1 MKEVVYIA
9 ESLKRY
15 PLVYYPL
22 ITNFKANDIEVEI
35 LDTLNI
41 WTRDYMPIQTKT
53 GFVKFKYKTLK
64 YDEYPQLQI
73 DFEHPYWLSTF
84 KIFDKLKC
92 SNIILDGGNCQMNP
106 EKDTAVITNVI
117 FENNPDYT
125 KKGLLEELS
134 KLLEAKIIIIPKE
147 YGDKL
152 GHADGIVK
160 FIARDKI
167 FLNEYTGKLMV
178 KYSEKVKEILQDNGL
193 KVSGFPNYWHLRPRM
208 TEDEFRKKY
217 TEADDYNPAWG
228 YAINFLKVGR
238 LVLVPIFNIK
248 QDREIVDTVKK
259 CCPDCS
265 VVAIDCSELS
275 MEGGLINC
283 VTRDYIIISRC
294 GLCHSLPLR
303 KVWKP

>member
-1 MKEVVYIA
+1 MKEVVYVA

-22 ITNFKANDIEVEI
+22 ITNLKANGIEVEL

-64 YDEYPQLQI
+64 YEQYPQLRI
-73 DFEHPYWLSTF
+73 DFDSPYWVPLF
-84 KIFDKLKC
+84 KRFNNLQY
-92 SNIILDGGNCQMNP
+92 SNIVLDGGNCQMNL
-106 EKDTAVITNVI
+106 EKDVAIITDVVIK
-117 FENNPDYT
+117 NNPDYT
-125 KKGLLEELS
+125 RKGLLEELS

-147 YGDKL
+147 YGDEL

-167 FLNEYTGKLMV
+167 FLNEYDGKLMV
-178 KYSEKVKEILQDNGL
+178 KYNNKVKGILQSNGL
-193 KVSGFPNYWHLRPRM
+193 TVIDFPYYWHLRPRM

-217 TEADDYNPAWG
+217 VDADDFNPSWG
-228 YAINFLKVGR
+228 YAINFLKIDR
-238 LVLVPIFNIK
+238 LAVVPVFNIK
-248 QDREIVDTVKK
+248 QDKEIIDTVRKY
-259 CCPDCS
+259 CPDCS

-283 VTRDYIIISRC
+283 VTRDYTM
-294 GLCHSLPLR
+294 
-303 KVWKP
+303 